1 MRLKGVASKCIETRI
16 RRSEL
21 KIDQQKHVMTD
32 VKIGNDVVVRG
43 YIGQHVAWR
52 VHACHAKHGRN
63 MI

>member
-43 YIGQHVAWR
+43 YIG
-52 VHACHAKHGRN
+52 
-63 MI
+63 